1 MRILIIEDELRLAR
15 HIASALIEAGHNPT
29 IVQDGETGSGEAQES
44 LYDLI
49 ILDVM
54 LPGRDGFEV
63 LRRLRADG
71 IASRVIMLT
80 ARGEIDDRVTGLQLG
95 ADDYLSKPFA
105 MQELVAR
112 VGDWP
117 VLQNR
122 VEDAES

>member
-1 MRILIIEDELRLAR
+1 MRRKRMKCVFINWTLFICRPCHMRILIIEDELRLAR

-29 IVQDGETGSGEAQES
+29 IVQDGETRIGEAQGT

-49 ILDVM
+49 ILRDM

-80 ARGEIDDRVTGLQLG
+80 ARAKSMT
-95 ADDYLSKPFA
+95 A
-105 MQELVAR
+105 
-112 VGDWP
+112 
-117 VLQNR
+117 
-122 VEDAES
+122 